1 MEQEADQL
9 FIAVAMSLF
18 SIVVLANTS
27 VGYVIAV

>member
-9 FIAVAMSLF
+9 LIAVAMSLF